1 MKKSLLALV
10 FSGFLLSEPALV
22 NGIAFYVNGSPVT
35 ILELLRVQQRDKVS
49 QDIAVDRLINQ
60 RLHKEEIEKRKI
72 VVTELDIED
81 EIKLLAKKN
90 NITPD
95 KIKSFIEGK
104 GINWESYKNEI
115 KSSIEERKL
124 YQAISSESLKMVSD
138 QDLRNYYEENKNEFS
153 IPQSIDVVKFYSYD
167 NVALEQI
174 LISNGKNIPKNVKR
188 ENEILQ
194 TMALNP
200 RIVSA
205 FTQTKI
211 GAFTPIF
218 PIGDEYVT
226 FLIKAKNNPTLLP
239 FENVKEVVRQK
250 MLVSKEDYLI
260 YEYFEKLR
268 SNAKVDIVRLK

>member
-1 MKKSLLALV
+1 MKKCLLGLI
-10 FSGFLLSEPALV
+10 FSGFLLCGPSLV

-35 ILELLRVQQRDKVS
+35 ILELLKVQQRDRVS
-49 QDIAVDRLINQ
+49 QDVAVDRLINQ

-95 KIKSFIEGK
+95 RIRGFIESK
-104 GINWESYKNEI
+104 GVNWESYKNEI

-138 QDLRNYYEENKNEFS
+138 QDLRSYYEQNKNEFS

-167 NVALEQI
+167 NVALERI
-174 LISNGKNIPKNVKR
+174 LTSNGKVIPKGVKQ

-194 TMALNP
+194 TIALNP
-200 RIVSA
+200 QIVSA
-205 FTQTKI
+205 FTQAKV
-211 GAFTPIF
+211 GSFTPIF
-218 PIGDEYVT
+218 PIGDEYIT
-226 FLIKAKNNPTLLP
+226 FLIKSKNNPTLLP